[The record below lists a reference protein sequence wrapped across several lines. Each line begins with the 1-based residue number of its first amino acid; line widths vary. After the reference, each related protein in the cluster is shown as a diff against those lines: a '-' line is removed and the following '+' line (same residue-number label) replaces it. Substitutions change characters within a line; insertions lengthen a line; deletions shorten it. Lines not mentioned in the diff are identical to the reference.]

1 MRYYFFE
8 TKKTQKHL
16 EVMKDESQIREEG
29 KKNLLEPV
37 KFVEEPDYVERK
49 EHEKRLN
56 NLIGNLNQRKYVVIV
71 GSKGS
76 GKTTLLKHVLNG
88 KKGVV
93 FVKIDGET
101 TLSNFKL
108 KLLDSIKV
116 PIEPWNQSNFLKL
129 ILL

>member
-1 MRYYFFE
+1 
-8 TKKTQKHL
+8 
-16 EVMKDESQIREEG
+16 MKDESQIREEG

-37 KFVEEPDYVERK
+37 KFVEKSNYVERK
-49 EHEKRLN
+49 EHEERLN
-56 NLIGNLNQRKYVVIV
+56 NLIGNLNQEKYVIIV

-93 FVKIDGET
+93 FLKIDGET

-108 KLLDSIKV
+108 KLLDAIKV

-129 ILL
+129 ILFFR